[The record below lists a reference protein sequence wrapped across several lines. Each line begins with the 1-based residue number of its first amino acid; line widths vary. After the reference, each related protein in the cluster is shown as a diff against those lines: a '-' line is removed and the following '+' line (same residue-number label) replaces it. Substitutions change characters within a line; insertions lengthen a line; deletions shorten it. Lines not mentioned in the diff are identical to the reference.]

1 MRRAHALRQSRTTN
15 VRHAPCIRIVCACI
29 RSMIAP
35 VTPSAIFA
43 HAHSSRKAR
52 PRLSLRRPHARR
64 RSARNEGAQ
73 RPAAAGQRI
82 RPRRSSPPDCR
93 RGLRGFS
100 VAHQRRKAS
109 SVEATESHWHLD
121 LGRIG
126 RVCATGYGQCSKA
139 AEAYKGLATRFGSTA
154 RSRHNSRRPNR
165 LGSSS
170 GVGNSLTSQGR
181 PNARAPHFCR
191 SGFPR
196 SIRLSGRAAAR
207 KRRRRR
213 GSQRHHALR
222 DVLTLTA
229 SIP

>member
-1 MRRAHALRQSRTTN
+1 VVLRLTETPRALLSVAYFALRSNPPIAQSRPT
-15 VRHAPCIRIVCACI
+15 R
-29 RSMIAP
+29 
-35 VTPSAIFA
+35 AIFA

-52 PRLSLRRPHARR
+52 PHLSLRRPHPRR

-73 RPAAAGQRI
+73 RPAAARQRI

-93 RGLRGFS
+93 RRLRGLR

-109 SVEATESHWHLD
+109 SVEATEIDRDLD
-121 LGRIG
+121 VR
-126 RVCATGYGQCSKA
+126 RVRRRAGAGHGEGPATETHKAFATGF
-139 AEAYKGLATRFGSTA
+139 RSTA
-154 RSRHNSRRPNR
+154 RSRRNSWRSCGF
-165 LGSSS
+165 GSSS
-170 GVGNSLTSQGR
+170 GVGNSLPPQGR
-181 PNARAPHFCR
+181 PNARAPHFGR

-207 KRRRRR
+207 KRRRGR
-213 GSQRHHALR
+213 GGQRHHALR